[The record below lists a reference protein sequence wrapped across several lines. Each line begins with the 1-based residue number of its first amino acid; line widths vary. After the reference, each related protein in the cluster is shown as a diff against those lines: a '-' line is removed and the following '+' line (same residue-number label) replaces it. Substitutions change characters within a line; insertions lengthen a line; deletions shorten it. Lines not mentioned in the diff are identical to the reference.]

1 MDNYNELPD
10 LTYTVYV
17 KLNDKNEIVNITSS
31 AFLTDTESWIEIDSG
46 IGDKFHHA
54 QNNYF
59 SKSLVNENGLYNFK
73 LVDGQPVEQTS
84 EDKASELA
92 RIDGRREIAELKT
105 KLAET
110 DYIAAK
116 IAEGAATT
124 EEYADKIKQ
133 RAEWRARINE
143 LEGV

>member
-84 EDKASELA
+84 EDKAPELA

-143 LEGV
+143 LEAV